1 MRDPNRIDRIL
12 KRVEEI
18 WKENPDLRLT
28 QLIMNVLALNVDPYY
43 IEDDT
48 LEKKLI
54 EYKSTYTN

>member
-1 MRDPNRIDRIL
+1 MRDPARIDRIL

>member
-1 MRDPNRIDRIL
+1 MRDPERIDRIL

-18 WKENPDLRLT
+18 WKANPDLRLT
-28 QLIMNVLALNVDPYY
+28 QLIMNALALNVDPYY
-43 IEDDT
+43 IEDDR